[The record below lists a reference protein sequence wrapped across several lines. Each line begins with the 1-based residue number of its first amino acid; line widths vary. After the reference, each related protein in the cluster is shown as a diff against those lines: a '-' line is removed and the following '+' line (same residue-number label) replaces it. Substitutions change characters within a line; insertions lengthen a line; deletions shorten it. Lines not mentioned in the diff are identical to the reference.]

1 MKELNK
7 YLDYYLG
14 DLSKEEREEIYKTT
28 KNYKVLG
35 EFWNY
40 ITFQKGRWVVGNKP
54 REAVNLKRVFNCFEE
69 LKDMENLIGKKVIG
83 FKFEDNYNIF
93 FDERMNNYIGQ
104 VGEIDAVYDSN
115 VDVRFEDGQIWVYP
129 LDLIKN
135 YLIEEQQELV
145 EEESKSG
152 WYKDSDIPKWLCYRD
167 YENDRI
173 YGFNLNNVWFCD
185 TEHKHEKEL
194 NLYKEYRASNE
205 EVLQRLTEEAKRRGL
220 VVGKKIKCL
229 VDGQFWNP
237 STGDYFISKDG
248 NGSFLFVLDSAVLL
262 KNGVWTEAKEE
273 DKLENLF
280 EVEEIKKD
288 LEESQVEEQTEI
300 EHLPEIKEQFYFNQS
315 KHGPNFYRILET
327 IQVKNEYHD
336 WRDYYKY
343 EQLGSGKI
351 FHKPVDMFEKEF
363 KKVEIG

>member
-14 DLSKEEREEIYKTT
+14 DLSKEEREEIYKTV
-28 KNYKVLG
+28 KNYKVLD

-54 REAVNLKRVFNCFEE
+54 REAVNLKTVFNCFEE
-69 LKDMENLIGKKVIG
+69 LKDLKNLIGRKIRG
-83 FKFEDNYNIF
+83 FKFEDDYNIF

-104 VGEIDAVYDSN
+104 VGEIDDIYYSN

-129 LDLIKN
+129 FE
-135 YLIEEQQELV
+135 LIEDYLLDEPKELV

-167 YENDRI
+167 YENGRI
-173 YGFNLNNVWFCD
+173 YGFNLNNNWFYD
-185 TEHKHEKEL
+185 PEHKHEKGL
-194 NLYKEYRASNE
+194 TLHKEYKATDE
-205 EVLQRLTEEAKRRGL
+205 EVIERLTEEAKRRGL
-220 VVGKKIKCL
+220 VVGKRIKCL
-229 VDGQFWNP
+229 GDGEIWDPQ
-237 STGDYFISKDG
+237 TEHYFIG
-248 NGSFLFVLDSAVLL
+248 EGCEGFSFGLASAIIM
-262 KNGVWTEAKEE
+262 KNGVWTSIEE
-273 DKLENLF
+273 
-280 EVEEIKKD
+280 
-288 LEESQVEEQTEI
+288 EEQTENEI
-300 EHLPEIKEQFYFNQS
+300 LPEIKEQFYFNHS
-315 KHGPNFYRILET
+315 KHGPNFYRILEI

-363 KKVEIG
+363 KKVEVK

>member
-1 MKELNK
+1 
-7 YLDYYLG
+7 
-14 DLSKEEREEIYKTT
+14 
-28 KNYKVLG
+28 
-35 EFWNY
+35 
-40 ITFQKGRWVVGNKP
+40 
-54 REAVNLKRVFNCFEE
+54 
-69 LKDMENLIGKKVIG
+69 MENLIGKKVIG
-83 FKFEDNYNIF
+83 FKFEDNYTIF

-104 VGEIDAVYDSN
+104 VGEIDNVYKPIVN
-115 VDVRFEDGQIWVYP
+115 IRFEDNSVWSYP
-129 LDLIKN
+129 LE
-135 YLIEEQQELV
+135 LIEDYLLDEPKELV

-185 TEHKHEKEL
+185 TEKDLDLH
-194 NLYKEYRASNE
+194 KEYRASNE

-229 VDGQFWNP
+229 DDGEFWEP
-237 STGDYFISKDG
+237 QIEHYFIGERDEG
-248 NGSFLFVLDSAVLL
+248 FVFALASAIIM
-262 KNGVWTEAKEE
+262 KNGVWTSIEE
-273 DKLENLF
+273 E
-280 EVEEIKKD
+280 
-288 LEESQVEEQTEI
+288 EEQTEN
-300 EHLPEIKEQFYFNQS
+300 ELLPEIKEQFYFNQS

-363 KKVEIG
+363 KKVWI